1 MPEYAEAHSK
11 GADVFYWCGVWDCS
25 DVTDSRA
32 ALDEQDGIALEDL
45 RMELDA

>member
-25 DVTDSRA
+25 DVTNTRA
-32 ALDEQDGIALEDL
+32 VLSEPDGVLLEIL
-45 RMELDA
+45 QEELDA